1 MNVGSSTRRV
11 LLARPAPSTPGR
23 LERAYRLYRRRIS
36 RCRTENQRNRVHIA
50 LDNYMTP
57 LEVRYFA
64 SALAGEPPD
73 APSRRWIA
81 TLAKSMPV
89 DKVRSVEFERSEV
102 LRGVTFYTADA
113 GSTDRKTMII
123 GFSGLQHRLMAPTS
137 WLLDCLN
144 PMLYD
149 VVVLRDFSK
158 LTFARGIPG
167 LGAEFLEAMTN
178 LRSRVDMHAYRNV
191 ISLGTSGGAI
201 PALLAALLLKLNR
214 GISICPEDFRMFAGR
229 LRTMGLDDEPYAAL
243 LTSRPRPFPELILV
257 HGAERKEDA
266 IAASFLHNLVPSH
279 LSKVKNCA
287 QHGVLKWHIER
298 GTLPAFLARI
308 LGQSLENRE
317 CFETRLA
324 TTYAV
329 ASHPRGSPC
338 SPIDLVPRTTAS
350 E

>member
-1 MNVGSSTRRV
+1 
-11 LLARPAPSTPGR
+11 
-23 LERAYRLYRRRIS
+23 
-36 RCRTENQRNRVHIA
+36 
-50 LDNYMTP
+50 
-57 LEVRYFA
+57 
-64 SALAGEPPD
+64 
-73 APSRRWIA
+73 
-81 TLAKSMPV
+81 MPV
-89 DKVRSVEFERSEV
+89 DKVRPVEFERSEV

-201 PALLAALLLKLNR
+201 PALLAALLLELNR
-214 GISICPEDFRMFAGR
+214 GISICPEDFRRFASR
-229 LRTMGLDDEPYAAL
+229 LKTMGLDDEPYAAL

-287 QHGVLKWHIER
+287 QHGVLIRDATPLRLHEIAEDPRSVGFPPGHPPMRSFLGVPILLR
-298 GTLPAFLARI
+298 GVAYGNLYLTEKEGGGDFTTEDQELVMLLAS
-308 LGQSLENRE
+308 Q
-317 CFETRLA
+317 A
-324 TTYAV
+324 AV
-329 ASHPRGSPC
+329 AIENARLFESAKRWSDQLESLIEVGMEVRAWPVSSCSSPGKG
-338 SPIDLVPRTTAS
+338 TTPVV
-350 E
+350 EIPVR